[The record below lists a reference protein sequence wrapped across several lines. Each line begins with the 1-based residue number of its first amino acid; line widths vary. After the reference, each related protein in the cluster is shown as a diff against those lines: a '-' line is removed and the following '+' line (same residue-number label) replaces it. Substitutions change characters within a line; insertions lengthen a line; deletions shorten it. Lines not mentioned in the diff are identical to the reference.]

1 MKMSH
6 NMRLIVITAFCLI
19 LISSCSKNPTCS
31 GGDENLGI
39 IERSIII
46 PCPNL
51 NGQQNFI
58 IDNDSVYNRTFKDS
72 LTGQIPCTLPVIDFN
87 LSTLLGLY
95 ADGQCEAKFIREV
108 NQINNENK
116 YIYRVIVKQCG
127 ACKKLI
133 SSYNWVTVPKLPHGW
148 TVVFEKVDD

>member
-1 MKMSH
+1 MSH
-6 NMRLIVITAFCLI
+6 NMRLIVITAFYLI
-19 LISSCSKNPTCS
+19 LISSCSKNPSCS
-31 GGDENLGI
+31 GENENLGI

-46 PCPNL
+46 SCPIRTD
-51 NGQQNFI
+51 QQNFI
-58 IDNDSVYNRTFKDS
+58 IDNDSVYNRTFTDS
-72 LTGQIPCTLPVIDFN
+72 LTGQIPCTLPIIDFN

-108 NQINNENK
+108 TQINNENK
-116 YIYRVIVKQCG
+116 YIYRVIVEQCG

-133 SSYNWVTVPKLPHGW
+133 TSYNWVTVPKLPYGW